1 MLQSQEPKK
10 DKKGK
15 KNQIEQVL
23 IINDFELG
31 REVGSGKF
39 GEVYLARHI
48 QTNFVVAI
56 KKILKAKIK
65 GFNMVDQFIK

>member
-15 KNQIEQVL
+15 RNQIEEVL

-39 GEVYLARHI
+39 GEVFLARHI
-48 QTNFVVAI
+48 
-56 KKILKAKIK
+56 
-65 GFNMVDQFIK
+65 